1 MAGIHDISRHV
12 QNRKGMDVQEY
23 KGPREV
29 DGIVDYLKKQSG
41 PASTKIK
48 FADEP
53 TSFVGENKVVIVSNR
68 LFCFRFISSHID
80 LFIISSYVF
89 KLEFFCRGV

>member
-1 MAGIHDISRHV
+1 MA
-12 QNRKGMDVQEY
+12 
-23 KGPREV
+23 
-29 DGIVDYLKKQSG
+29 GIVDYLKKQSG

-89 KLEFFCRGV
+89 KLEFSRNFLERSLTTFLP